1 MKFKLSTVAALFMVA
16 VVTAGWVAFHTD
28 DHAPDVTFKTLSGEQ
43 ITTRDLR
50 GRPLLVSFWASNC
63 VSCLREMPHLVEL
76 HHELNARGFQI
87 VGVAMDYDP
96 PNRVV
101 ETAARFKIPYR
112 VSLDLDGQ
120 IAEAFDD
127 VRFTPTNYLIDAAG
141 RVVFRHTG
149 LMDIARLRDDIIAL
163 LPANES

>member
-16 VVTAGWVAFHTD
+16 VVTAGWVAFPTD

-112 VSLDLDGQ
+112 VSLDLDADRRSVRRCRWHRCCSARPAFGRGDDGQ
-120 IAEAFDD
+120 S
-127 VRFTPTNYLIDAAG
+127 
-141 RVVFRHTG
+141 HT
-149 LMDIARLRDDIIAL
+149 RER
-163 LPANES
+163 